1 MAAIIVVCVGFLLFM
16 IILGV
21 VRIRAAHRRTQVVHV
36 EEKQEM
42 EWDNSALNITVNPVE
57 QEVGHWERS
66 HAHSVLAKSN
76 NNQRLAHEVMDT
88 STNYG
93 RHKMAHSLV

>member
-1 MAAIIVVCVGFLLFM
+1 MVGICPPFVCTLIILAELEFFFCLDFGMAAIIVVCVGFLLFM

-57 QEVGHWERS
+57 QEV
-66 HAHSVLAKSN
+66 
-76 NNQRLAHEVMDT
+76 
-88 STNYG
+88 
-93 RHKMAHSLV
+93 KMTFSIINFKLN

>member
-1 MAAIIVVCVGFLLFM
+1 LPYFVVSTFIHLFIYLFIPPDFGMVAIIVVCVGFLLFM

-57 QEVGHWERS
+57 QEAS
-66 HAHSVLAKSN
+66 
-76 NNQRLAHEVMDT
+76 
-88 STNYG
+88 
-93 RHKMAHSLV
+93 

>member
-1 MAAIIVVCVGFLLFM
+1 MCVFADFGMAAIIVVCVGFLLFM

-57 QEVGHWERS
+57 QEVRHSGKMGGGGELGERGGE
-66 HAHSVLAKSN
+66 HLC
-76 NNQRLAHEVMDT
+76 T
-88 STNYG
+88 
-93 RHKMAHSLV
+93 

>member
-57 QEVGHWERS
+57 QEVSTQPVKRDERGGGGGWFS
-66 HAHSVLAKSN
+66 DV
-76 NNQRLAHEVMDT
+76 
-88 STNYG
+88 
-93 RHKMAHSLV
+93 SLWIPGGA

>member
-1 MAAIIVVCVGFLLFM
+1 MCVCADFGMAAIIVVCVGFLLFM

-57 QEVGHWERS
+57 QEVGHWER
-66 HAHSVLAKSN
+66 
-76 NNQRLAHEVMDT
+76 RGG
-88 STNYG
+88 G
-93 RHKMAHSLV
+93 RGMHIPYSFMLTLY